1 MLYITAIMAVCNII
15 YLEAKI
21 KVDYK
26 EKPIPYEWLAIIHN
40 AECIA
45 KENISKCSGQ
55 IELEDVIQ
63 ELLLSSLAALDSYNH
78 LKASKLTFFDRVM
91 RFRMKN
97 IIRHCNRKKYLMKT
111 TI

>member
-1 MLYITAIMAVCNII
+1 MAVCNII

-26 EKPIPYEWLAIIHN
+26 ERPVPDEWLAIIHN

-63 ELLLSSLAALDSYNH
+63 ELLLSSLIALYSYNPQ
-78 LKASKLTFFDRVM
+78 KASKLTFSDRVM

>member
-1 MLYITAIMAVCNII
+1 M
-15 YLEAKI
+15 
-21 KVDYK
+21 DYK
-26 EKPIPYEWLAIIHN
+26 EKPISNEWLAIIHN

-63 ELLLSSLAALDSYNH
+63 ELLLSSLTALDSYNPK
-78 LKASKLTFFDRVM
+78 KASKLTFLDRAM

>member
-15 YLEAKI
+15 CLEVKI

-78 LKASKLTFFDRVM
+78 LKASKLTFFDPTAPVWR
-91 RFRMKN
+91 
-97 IIRHCNRKKYLMKT
+97 
-111 TI
+111 